1 MLAPMTTTI
10 SLSDDLAAPAF
21 AEDLARVSD
30 TLARL
35 RLLIGRRIIARTAIA
50 NTVPG
55 LELSHLDVLDVMRR
69 IDGEIT
75 VGAIADAM
83 RIDPSRGSRLVADL
97 VGRGVLRR
105 DASQEDGRRS
115 LLVRTEL
122 GDRLLAETRSV
133 KRSLLVHVL
142 EDWNEEEL
150 NAFSHLFDKFV
161 AGFESVYM
169 TAARATEQDLP
180 EAP

>member
-1 MLAPMTTTI
+1 MTIATS
-10 SLSDDLAAPAF
+10 SLDHGSGPAST
-21 AEDLARVSD
+21 EDFLRISD

-35 RLLIGRRIIARTAIA
+35 RMLIGRRVIARTAIA

-55 LELSHLDVLDVMRR
+55 LEISHLDALDVMRR
-69 IDGEIT
+69 IDGEVT
-75 VGAIADAM
+75 VGAIAEAM

-97 VGRGVLRR
+97 VARGVLRR

-122 GDRLLAETRSV
+122 GDRLLAEIRSV
-133 KRSLLVHVL
+133 KRSLLVNVL
-142 EDWNEEEL
+142 EDWDEQEL
-150 NAFSHLFDKFV
+150 ALFSQQFERFV

-169 TAARATEQDLP
+169 KAAKDADGALP
-180 EAP
+180 EAS

>member
-1 MLAPMTTTI
+1 MTTETSSFDPI
-10 SLSDDLAAPAF
+10 SGPASTQDF
-21 AEDLARVSD
+21 VRISD

-35 RLLIGRRIIARTAIA
+35 RMLIGRRVIARTAIA

-55 LELSHLDVLDVMRR
+55 LEISHLDALDVMRR
-69 IDGEIT
+69 IDGEVT

-97 VGRGVLRR
+97 VARGVLRR
-105 DASQEDGRRS
+105 DASQADGRRS

-122 GDRLLAETRSV
+122 GDRLLAEIRSV

-142 EDWNEEEL
+142 EDWDEQEL
-150 NAFSHLFDKFV
+150 NTFSEQFERFV

-169 TAARATEQDLP
+169 KAAKDAGGDMQEGS
-180 EAP
+180 